1 MMELLRQ
8 LQKKIKIIKIVF
20 LVTFIFFKCTTFLS
34 AKVFSENLIIEG
46 NFIQGGLLFGRTNP
60 NSKIFFNDKKIF
72 VNNEGDF
79 LLGISRDE
87 KGQNLLILHNENK
100 IEEYKVDVLSRK
112 YKIQKI
118 DGLPQNKVTPNQEE
132 LKRIRKESKLISK
145 YKNLFLDKTLYKSG
159 FIWPIKGIITGEFG
173 NQRILN
179 GKPRKPH
186 LGIDIAAS
194 LGSKVVAPSDAIV
207 AFTFEDTFFN
217 GKMIILNHGLG
228 LNSIYS
234 HLNKI
239 YVKKGDKLN
248 QGDLLAEVGS
258 TGRSTGP
265 HLDWRINV
273 FNTAIDPEK
282 LIQNQPR
289 F

>member
-1 MMELLRQ
+1 MMELLKQ
-8 LQKKIKIIKIVF
+8 LQKKKKIIKVIF
-20 LVTFIFFKCTTFLS
+20 LITFIFFNYTSFLY
-34 AKVFSENLIIEG
+34 AKVFSRILTIEG
-46 NFIQGGLLFGRTNP
+46 TFIQGGLLFGKTKP

-87 KGQNLLILHNENK
+87 KKENLLILEIGNK
-100 IEEYKVDVLSRK
+100 VEKYNINIIPRK

-118 DGLPQNKVTPNQEE
+118 DGLPKNKVTPNQKE
-132 LKRIRKESKLISK
+132 LKRIKKESKLINK
-145 YKNLFLDKTLYKSG
+145 YKNIFLDKTLYKSG
-159 FIWPIKGIITGEFG
+159 FVWPVEGKITGEYG
-173 NQRILN
+173 SQRILN
-179 GKPRKPH
+179 GQPRRPH
-186 LGIDIAAS
+186 FGTDIVAS
-194 LGSKVVAPSDAIV
+194 LGSKIIAPSDAIV

-239 YVKKGDKLN
+239 YVKEGDKLK

-258 TGRSTGP
+258 TGRATGP
-265 HLDWRINV
+265 HLHWGINV
-273 FNTAIDPEK
+273 FNTAVDPEK
-282 LIQNQPR
+282 LIQTQPK

>member
-1 MMELLRQ
+1 MELLKQ
-8 LQKKIKIIKIVF
+8 LQKKRKIIKVF
-20 LVTFIFFKCTTFLS
+20 FLITFLFFNYTS
-34 AKVFSENLIIEG
+34 ILYAKVFSETLTIEG
-46 NFIQGGLLFGRTNP
+46 TFTQGGLLFGKTKP

-72 VNNEGDF
+72 VNNKGDF
-79 LLGISRDE
+79 LLGISRKE
-87 KGQNLLILHNENK
+87 KKENLLIVNNENK
-100 IEEYKVDVLSRK
+100 VEKYNINILPRK

-118 DGLPQNKVTPNQEE
+118 DGLPKNKVTPNQEE
-132 LKRIRKESKLISK
+132 LKRIKKESKLISK
-145 YKNLFLDKTLYKSG
+145 YKNLFLDKTFYKSG
-159 FIWPIKGIITGEFG
+159 FVWPLEGKITGEYG
-173 NQRILN
+173 NQRVLN
-179 GKPRKPH
+179 GKPRRPH
-186 LGIDIAAS
+186 LGLDIAAP
-194 LGSKVVAPSDAIV
+194 LGTKIIAPSDAIV
-207 AFTFEDTFFN
+207 SFTFEDTFFN

-239 YVKKGDKLN
+239 YVNKGDKVEK
-248 QGDLLAEVGS
+248 GDLLAEVGS

-282 LIQNQPR
+282 LIQNQPK

>member
-1 MMELLRQ
+1 MMELLKQ
-8 LQKKIKIIKIVF
+8 LQKKKKIIKVIF
-20 LVTFIFFKCTTFLS
+20 LITFIFFNYTSFLY
-34 AKVFSENLIIEG
+34 AKVFSRILTIEG
-46 NFIQGGLLFGRTNP
+46 TFIQGGLLFGKTKP

-87 KGQNLLILHNENK
+87 KKENLLILEIGNK
-100 IEEYKVDVLSRK
+100 VEKYNINIIPRK

-118 DGLPQNKVTPNQEE
+118 DGLPKNKVTPNQKE
-132 LKRIRKESKLISK
+132 LKRIKKESKLINK
-145 YKNLFLDKTLYKSG
+145 YKNIFLDKTLYKSG
-159 FIWPIKGIITGEFG
+159 FVWPVEGKITGEYG
-173 NQRILN
+173 SQRILN
-179 GKPRKPH
+179 GQPRRPH
-186 LGIDIAAS
+186 FGTDIVAS
-194 LGSKVVAPSDAIV
+194 LGSKIIAPSDAIV

-239 YVKKGDKLN
+239 YVKEGDKLK

-258 TGRSTGP
+258 TGRVTGP
-265 HLDWRINV
+265 HLHWGISI

-282 LIQNQPR
+282 LIQNQPK

>member
-1 MMELLRQ
+1 MELLKQ
-8 LQKKIKIIKIVF
+8 LQKKRKTTKVIF
-20 LVTFIFFKCTTFLS
+20 LILFIFFNCTAFLY
-34 AKVFSENLIIEG
+34 AKVFSSILNIEG
-46 NFIQGGLLFGRTNP
+46 VFIQGSILFGKTKP
-60 NSKIFFNDKKIF
+60 NSKILFNDKKIF

-87 KGQNLLILHNENK
+87 KKENLLILEIGNK
-100 IEEYKVDVLSRK
+100 VEKYNINIIPRK

-118 DGLPQNKVTPNQEE
+118 DGLPKNKVTPNQKE
-132 LKRIRKESKLISK
+132 LKRIKKESKLINK
-145 YKNLFLDKTLYKSG
+145 YKNIFLDKTLYKSG
-159 FIWPIKGIITGEFG
+159 FVWPVEGKITGEYG
-173 NQRILN
+173 SQRILN
-179 GKPRKPH
+179 GQPRRPH
-186 LGIDIAAS
+186 FGIDIVAP
-194 LGSKVVAPSDAIV
+194 LGSKIIVPSDAIV

-239 YVKKGDKLN
+239 YVKEGDKLK

-258 TGRSTGP
+258 TGRVTGP
-265 HLDWRINV
+265 HLHWGISI

-282 LIQNQPR
+282 LIQNQPK

>member
-1 MMELLRQ
+1 MELLKQ
-8 LQKKIKIIKIVF
+8 LQKKKKIIKVIF
-20 LVTFIFFKCTTFLS
+20 LITFIFFNYTSFLY
-34 AKVFSENLIIEG
+34 AKVFSRILTIEG
-46 NFIQGGLLFGRTNP
+46 TFIQGGLLFGKTKP

-87 KGQNLLILHNENK
+87 KKENLLILEIGNK
-100 IEEYKVDVLSRK
+100 VEKYNINIIPRK

-118 DGLPQNKVTPNQEE
+118 DGLPKNKVTPNQKE
-132 LKRIRKESKLISK
+132 LKRIKKESKLINK
-145 YKNLFLDKTLYKSG
+145 YKNIFLDKTLYKSG
-159 FIWPIKGIITGEFG
+159 FVWPVEGKITGEYG
-173 NQRILN
+173 SQRILN
-179 GKPRKPH
+179 GQPRRPH
-186 LGIDIAAS
+186 FGTDIVAS
-194 LGSKVVAPSDAIV
+194 LGSKIIAPSDAIV

-239 YVKKGDKLN
+239 YVKEGDKLK

-258 TGRSTGP
+258 TGRVTGP
-265 HLDWRINV
+265 HLHWGISI

-282 LIQNQPR
+282 LIQNQPK